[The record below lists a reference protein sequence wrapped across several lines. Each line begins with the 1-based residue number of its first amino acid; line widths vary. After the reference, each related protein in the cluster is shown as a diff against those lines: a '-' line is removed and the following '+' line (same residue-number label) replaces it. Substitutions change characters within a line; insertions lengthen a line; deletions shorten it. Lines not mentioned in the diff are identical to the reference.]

1 MKISENW
8 SITKPSVSSKGGVVT
23 SHHYEASQIGIDILK
38 SGGNA
43 VDAVVSM
50 GLALGVIEPWMS
62 GIGGCGYML
71 YYDAKTNKTHA
82 IEFGVKSPKK
92 LDLSRFILSEQGKDN
107 DLFGWPNV
115 KDDTNIHGALSMAVP
130 GYIHGV
136 STALKKFG
144 SIPWKD
150 IIEPAC
156 ILSKR
161 GLKADWYTTM
171 RINMEAKLLSKYKS
185 SKNIFFEDDLPIVS
199 EDPTNLRSI
208 KNTGLYNS
216 YCLLRDEGPETFY
229 TGILSKILL
238 KDLREIN
245 SFINSDD
252 LSNYKSELHK
262 SYKTIYR
269 NSEVHV
275 APGLNAGPSLIDALN
290 FLEKSWSTKSNNP
303 DADAYESYYK
313 ALHFSFEKRLKE
325 MGEPKENSCTT
336 HLSVIDKEGNM
347 VSLTQTLLSV
357 FGSRVVLPESGIL
370 MNNGIMWFDPRPG
383 KPNSLSG
390 DKKPL
395 CNMCPTIVIDKF
407 GKKIAL
413 GASGGRRI
421 FPSVFQ
427 IISFLLDYNM
437 TLNDA
442 FKIPRIDYSGE
453 NRILANEKLEQ
464 DIINNLN
471 NYLQTVDVPDSV
483 FSHLFAAPNAVMS
496 DSKGNKYG
504 NAYIP
509 SPWSMALSTD

>member
-1 MKISENW
+1 MKIKENW
-8 SITKPSVSSKGGVVT
+8 SITKPSVSSKGGIVT
-23 SHHYEASQIGIDILK
+23 SHHYEASQIGIDVLK

-43 VDAVVSM
+43 IDAAVSM
-50 GLALGVIEPWMS
+50 SLALGVIEPWMS
-62 GIGGCGYML
+62 GLGGCGYML
-71 YYDAKTNKTHA
+71 YYDSKTHQTHA

-92 LDLSRFILSEQGKDN
+92 LDLSKFVLSDQGKDN

-115 KDDTNIHGALSMAVP
+115 KDDTNIHGAYSMAIP
-130 GYIHGV
+130 GYIRGV
-136 STALKKFG
+136 STALKEFG
-144 SIPWKD
+144 SMSWKD

-171 RINMEAKLLSKYKS
+171 RINLEAKLLSKYKS
-185 SKNIFFEDDLPIVS
+185 SKNIFFEGGLPIVS
-199 EDPTNLRSI
+199 EDPTNLKSI
-208 KNTGLYNS
+208 KNSALYNS

-229 TGILSKILL
+229 TGELSKILV

-252 LSNYKSELHK
+252 LSDYKSELK
-262 SYKTIYR
+262 RSTKTVYR

-290 FLEKSWSTKSNNP
+290 FLEKNWSSKNNNP
-303 DADAYESYYK
+303 EADTYENYYK

-336 HLSVIDKEGNM
+336 HLSVVDKDGNM
-347 VSLTQTLLSV
+347 V
-357 FGSRVVLPESGIL
+357 
-370 MNNGIMWFDPRPG
+370 NGIMWFDPRQG
-383 KPNSLSG
+383 KPNSLG
-390 DKKPL
+390 KDKKPL
-395 CNMCPTIVIDKF
+395 CNMCPTIVIDNS

-427 IISFLLDYNM
+427 TISFLLDYNM
-437 TLNDA
+437 NLDDA
-442 FKIPRIDYSGE
+442 FTTPRIDYSGE
-453 NRILANEKLEQ
+453 NRILANEKLGK
-464 DIINNLN
+464 DIIDNLSKFEK
-471 NYLQTVDVPDSV
+471 TIEIPDSV
-483 FSHLFAAPNAVMS
+483 LSHSFACPNAVMI
-496 DSKGNKYG
+496 DPMGNRYG

-509 SPWSMALSTD
+509 SPCSATISSE